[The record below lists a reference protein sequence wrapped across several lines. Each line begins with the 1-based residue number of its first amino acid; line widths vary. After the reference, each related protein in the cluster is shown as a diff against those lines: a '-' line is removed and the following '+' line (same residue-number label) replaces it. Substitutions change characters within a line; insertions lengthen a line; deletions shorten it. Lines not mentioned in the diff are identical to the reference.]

1 MNKISERPEWAWRSY
16 VAVSGGNEVVVA
28 RVWNDRPVPF
38 ITLGDG
44 QLDLATGELDQS
56 ARAIIE
62 AARDTTLQS
71 QLQWYVQ
78 ELGVDRYKIALVWS
92 RKAAEAVIVDEAS
105 LELAVDEA
113 REMIAFFV
121 RERLPRP

>member
-1 MNKISERPEWAWRSY
+1 M
-16 VAVSGGNEVVVA
+16 
-28 RVWNDRPVPF
+28 
-38 ITLGDG
+38 
-44 QLDLATGELDQS
+44 DLATGELDQS
-56 ARAIIE
+56 AKAIIE
-62 AARDTTLQS
+62 AARETTLES